1 MMNLKMSLDS
11 KYNRLKEFYKLLIN
25 FKAVRPKNRKM
36 QLKKAYKN
44 DYDADDELNET
55 KKKKFDYRQFELFDE
70 TDKKSK
76 LEEKTNTFLKQIEN
90 REKSVEKKGFMKY
103 FSYKLTALVNY
114 LLSQNMQDL
123 RKILDEIKQQKTEL
137 NKDERNT
144 FFE

>member
-1 MMNLKMSLDS
+1 M
-11 KYNRLKEFYKLLIN
+11 
-25 FKAVRPKNRKM
+25 
-36 QLKKAYKN
+36 
-44 DYDADDELNET
+44 
-55 KKKKFDYRQFELFDE
+55 FDE

-76 LEEKTNTFLKQIEN
+76 LEEKTNTFLKEIEN